1 MNDIPYCPS
10 PDPAPRAPSFEVARQ
25 ACDCH
30 VHLFGPQSAFPYQA
44 NRSYTPH
51 DATIADL
58 RRMHGVLGIERA
70 VIIQASV
77 HGTDNRAVLAGVAS
91 DPMRLRGI
99 AAVGEAVSDRE
110 LRDLHDGGV
119 RGIRVNLVDKGG
131 MPFSSL
137 GAFVQ
142 MADRIRDMGWH
153 IELLV
158 HVEEDAELRSLVR
171 RLSVPVSVGHVGYTK
186 AVKGIRDPGYQEFL
200 ALLRDGLCWVKLTG
214 PYRIS
219 ARDAFPYDDVVDFVH
234 AVVEAAPD
242 RTVWGSD
249 WPHVI
254 HYRQMPNDG
263 DLFDSLLTWVPDAA
277 IRQRILVDNPAKLY
291 GFS

>member
-1 MNDIPYCPS
+1 MNDIPYCPP
-10 PDPAPRAPSFEVARQ
+10 PDPAPRAPSFAVPPG

-30 VHLFGPQSAFPYQA
+30 VHLFGPEAAFPYQA

-51 DATIADL
+51 DATVADL
-58 RRMHGVLGIERA
+58 RRMHGILGIERA
-70 VIIQASV
+70 VVIQASV

-91 DPMRLRGI
+91 DPVRLRGI
-99 AAVGEAVSDRE
+99 AAVGETVSERE
-110 LRDLHDGGV
+110 LRDLHEGGV

-137 GAFVQ
+137 DALVH

-158 HVEEDAELRSLVR
+158 HVEEDAGFRRLVP

-186 AVKGIRDPGYQEFL
+186 AAKGVGDPGYQEFL
-200 ALLRDGLCWVKLTG
+200 ALLRDGFCWVKLTG

-219 ARDAFPYDDVVDFVH
+219 GRHAFPYDDIEDFVQ

-242 RTVWGSD
+242 RIVWGSD
-249 WPHVI
+249 WPHVL
-254 HYRQMPNDG
+254 HYRPMPNDG
-263 DLFDSLLTWVPDAA
+263 DLLDALATWVPDAA
-277 IRQRILVDNPAKLY
+277 ARQRILVENPTRLY
-291 GFS
+291 FS